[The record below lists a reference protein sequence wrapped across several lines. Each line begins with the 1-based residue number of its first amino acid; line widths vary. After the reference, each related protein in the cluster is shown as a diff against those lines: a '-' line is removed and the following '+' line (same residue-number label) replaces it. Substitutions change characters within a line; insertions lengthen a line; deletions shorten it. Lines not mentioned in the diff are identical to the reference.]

1 MVRCDIDSAYC
12 DDWTINCKEKNRVP
26 PNVTKVWSGV
36 MWVLPNVI
44 IERPNLRIKKYGTT
58 KCDKNRVK
66 CDIGTI

>member
-26 PNVTKVWSGV
+26 LNVTKVWSGV

-44 IERPNLRIKKYGTT
+44 IERSNLRIKKYGTT